1 MWRLQYQINGGW
13 QCHSADLLLFVA
25 SKYSVISL
33 AQSRWYFFFFFFFH
47 KTPFIFYPRTLS
59 TPTSHPKSIN
69 IRKLSDIS
77 CSVQWTSNTFFN
89 TFLNL
94 ESSQIKVWK
103 LCVNVIFSLAFQKC
117 FKLSAWS
124 AWIEGSRVFFA
135 VNAGMTRNKS
145 FRLLLRR
152 VGII

>member
-1 MWRLQYQINGGW
+1 MGN
-13 QCHSADLLLFVA
+13 D
-25 SKYSVISL
+25 SVIQLNFCFLLPVNIASYHSP
-33 AQSRWYFFFFFFFH
+33 SRAGIFFFFH

-145 FRLLLRR
+145 SRLLLRR

>member
-77 CSVQWTSNTFFN
+77 CSVQCTANTLFN

-94 ESSQIKVWK
+94 QSSQIKIWK

-124 AWIEGSRVFFA
+124 WRFACFSA
-135 VNAGMTRNKS
+135 VNAGMARNKS
-145 FRLLLRR
+145 SRLLLRR

>member
-1 MWRLQYQINGGW
+1 MWRLQYQINGEW

-33 AQSRWYFFFFFFFH
+33 AQSRWYFFFFFH

-103 LCVNVIFSLAFQKC
+103 LCVNVIFSLAFQNCLPEAPESKV
-117 FKLSAWS
+117 
-124 AWIEGSRVFFA
+124 RVFFLPWTLEWHETK
-135 VNAGMTRNKS
+135 VPDCYCAG
-145 FRLLLRR
+145 
-152 VGII
+152 